1 MRFDV
6 VFPVLHG
13 PNGEDGTV
21 QGALE
26 PADVPFVGSAVTGSA
41 LAMDKDVAKRLMRD
55 AGLPVVPFITTNA
68 SSRIDYAAAVA
79 ALGTTDL
86 FVKPANLG
94 SSVGVSRAQSVEEF
108 AASCTLAFRYDH
120 KVLVEQALNGA
131 REIECSVLEES
142 TGHIRSSGLGEIV
155 PRSRGLPRP
164 ACIPSSGKQA
174 ACLKLTSWTN

>member
-1 MRFDV
+1 VRCRRTKRQRSNALDV

-86 FVKPANLG
+86 FVKWDRR
-94 SSVGVSRAQSVEEF
+94 SVFRARSLLRNSQRRAHSRSA
-108 AASCTLAFRYDH
+108 T
-120 KVLVEQALNGA
+120 
-131 REIECSVLEES
+131 
-142 TGHIRSSGLGEIV
+142 TTRSLSNRL
-155 PRSRGLPRP
+155 
-164 ACIPSSGKQA
+164 
-174 ACLKLTSWTN
+174 